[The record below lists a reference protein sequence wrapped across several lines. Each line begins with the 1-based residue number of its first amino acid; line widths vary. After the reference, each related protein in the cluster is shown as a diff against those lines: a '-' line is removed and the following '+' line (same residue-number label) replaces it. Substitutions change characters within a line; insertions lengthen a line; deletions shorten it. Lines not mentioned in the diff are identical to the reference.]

1 MSEDAVNYLI
11 KAASGDR
18 GPGKRVV
25 KPSAALL
32 DMALPEDDD
41 SDEDFDGGR
50 SGGSSGE
57 DSDQAGSDSDQEG
70 SDDESGESGDGDVES
85 GDETKADE
93 SKDQLDESMLSASID
108 VTATASDK
116 PGLVCCLCL
125 NQRPTVQED
134 EVIQCDKCGLAV
146 HENCYM
152 VDLEEQED
160 SDDSSSATEPWFCE
174 PCVYGL
180 DVPPNCELCPN
191 RFGAFKRSG

>member
-1 MSEDAVNYLI
+1 
-11 KAASGDR
+11 
-18 GPGKRVV
+18 
-25 KPSAALL
+25 
-32 DMALPEDDD
+32 
-41 SDEDFDGGR
+41 
-50 SGGSSGE
+50 
-57 DSDQAGSDSDQEG
+57 
-70 SDDESGESGDGDVES
+70 
-85 GDETKADE
+85 
-93 SKDQLDESMLSASID
+93 
-108 VTATASDK
+108 

-191 RFGAFKRSG
+191 RFGAFKRSDIGGKWVHLLCALYTRGVTFGEVTHLTAVSWQELDYRLFGKKACSLCDDKLLARTGVCSQCEAGLCKTYFHPTCAQKYVALLSFQIKWL